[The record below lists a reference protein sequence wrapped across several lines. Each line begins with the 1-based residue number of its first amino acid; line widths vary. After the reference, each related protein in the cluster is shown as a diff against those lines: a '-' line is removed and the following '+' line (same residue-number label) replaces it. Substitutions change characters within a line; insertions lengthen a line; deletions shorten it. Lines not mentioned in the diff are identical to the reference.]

1 MTTLTR
7 SDRAALE
14 HLRAHSS
21 LPVVSRIA
29 VQVAWCVLL
38 WSQRRKSR
46 RDLSLL
52 DDHMLN
58 DIGLS
63 PRQAEQEYSKWFW
76 RP

>member
-21 LPVVSRIA
+21 LPMVSRIA
-29 VQVAWCVLL
+29 VQVAWCVLI
-38 WSQRRKSR
+38 WSQRHKSR
-46 RDLSLL
+46 IDLSQL
-52 DDHMLN
+52 DDRMLK
-58 DIGLS
+58 DIGMT
-63 PRQAEQEYSKWFW
+63 PREAAKESSKWFW